1 MHFVIF
7 QPGKGSR
14 AQPYP
19 AHVVMNNFLTSDFFL
34 LKKILMI
41 RAAFLE
47 AIVPKLFLN
56 SSLLFTLNSASWD
69 SFLTDHMVR

>member
-1 MHFVIF
+1 MSFTTNLTFYCYSFFVIL
-7 QPGKGSR
+7 
-14 AQPYP
+14 
-19 AHVVMNNFLTSDFFL
+19 NNSISKQALNS
-34 LKKILMI
+34 MI

-69 SFLTDHMVR
+69 SFLADHIFR